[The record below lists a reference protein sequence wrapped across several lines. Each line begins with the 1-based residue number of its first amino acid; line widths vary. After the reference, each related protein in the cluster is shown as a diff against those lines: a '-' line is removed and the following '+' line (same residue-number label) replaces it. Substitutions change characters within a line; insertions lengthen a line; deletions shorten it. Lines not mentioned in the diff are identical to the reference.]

1 MNIADMAME
10 TYLCES
16 VLLRVQKLVN
26 IKGEESTKDQLDIMR
41 VYMNDAMDRINIAGK
56 NAINSMSE
64 GDEQRMMLLGLKRF
78 CKMQPFNNKEARRRI
93 AKSLCEA
100 GKYCY

>member
-1 MNIADMAME
+1 
-10 TYLCES
+10 
-16 VLLRVQKLVN
+16 
-26 IKGEESTKDQLDIMR
+26 
-41 VYMNDAMDRINIAGK
+41 MDRINIAGK
-56 NAINSMSE
+56 NAITSMSEE

-78 CKMQPFNNKEARRRI
+78 CKTKPFNTKEARRRI